1 LDDEKLPL
9 SQSDVEGFFQSVHF
23 VPHLPGRAASPVEQS
38 LRPDHAL
45 SIPRNEIALW
55 SLQPQRFC
63 ELLQLLQAVV

>member
-45 SIPRNEIALW
+45 SIPRNEIAL
-55 SLQPQRFC
+55 
-63 ELLQLLQAVV
+63 